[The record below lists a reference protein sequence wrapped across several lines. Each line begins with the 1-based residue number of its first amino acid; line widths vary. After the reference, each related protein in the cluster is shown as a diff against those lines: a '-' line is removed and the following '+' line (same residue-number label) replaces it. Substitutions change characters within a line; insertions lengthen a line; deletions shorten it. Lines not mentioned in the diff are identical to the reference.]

1 MQQRRGVT
9 LVEMLVVISTMSVI
23 MALGITTIFLMMRA
37 EGSGAKAL
45 VDSMTYA
52 RMANSFR
59 QDVHAARDIQLVAD
73 APDKPNS
80 LRLRLSQTEQVTY
93 QIDDENVIRITKT
106 NDKVDHLEQFRLPN
120 VKAGFELHG
129 NQTAG
134 NSTLIELV
142 LTRRHAAATDQHE
155 AVLPT
160 REYRIKAL
168 LGSDHRFEKKRD

>member
-23 MALGITTIFLMMRA
+23 MGLGITTIFLMMRA
-37 EGSGAKAL
+37 EGSGAKTL

-59 QDVHAARDIQLVAD
+59 QDVHAAHDVQLVAD
-73 APDKPNS
+73 AADKHSLS
-80 LRLRLSQTEQVTY
+80 LRMSQTEQVTY
-93 QIDDENVIRITKT
+93 QIDDENVVRIAKT

-120 VKAGFELHG
+120 VKAGFELHPH
-129 NQTAG
+129 QTAG
-134 NSTLIELV
+134 EGALIELV
-142 LTRRHAAATDQHE
+142 LTRRHSAATDQHE

-168 LGSDHRFEKKRD
+168 IGRDHRFEKKSD